1 MSGKIKFDFTNVL
14 YEYWWNNMHIRH
26 FTNTCQLIVLCTT
39 KSFVPITR
47 RKSISY
53 ALKIHHHTHMFKVLE
68 LIFGILNSS
77 GSVIDTNIL
86 VVLSPKTLHLFFFS
100 KWPEFPRESI
110 QASDSHCD
118 TQTFKKGLEKSPVVH
133 MSVHVYWCF
142 YWILRK
148 KRRGGGGGSECQTT
162 FPVFWNPLRSAR
174 AVGFMVGCTV
184 ILTQEIHVFLCPV
197 EVTCAAG
204 SSDGNAT
211 FTPTQLC
218 VWHVGGPRGGMSL
231 ISTSSFP
238 PYSWA
243 SANAT
248 SEALKQFS

>member
-53 ALKIHHHTHMFKVLE
+53 ALRIHHHTHMFKVLE

-148 KRRGGGGGSECQTT
+148 KRRGGGGREWMPNYLPCILKSLKISPGCWVHGWVHCDSDPGDTRV
-162 FPVFWNPLRSAR
+162 PVPCRGYVCRWQQWWKCHFHSHP
-174 AVGFMVGCTV
+174 TV
-184 ILTQEIHVFLCPV
+184 CVTRWWSPRRDVPYFYLFLPSV
-197 EVTCAAG
+197 
-204 SSDGNAT
+204 
-211 FTPTQLC
+211 QL
-218 VWHVGGPRGGMSL
+218 S
-231 ISTSSFP
+231 
-238 PYSWA
+238 
-243 SANAT
+243 
-248 SEALKQFS
+248 